1 MPDHRGRRENGHKAY
16 LVGFLVNWLNEK
28 YSGLFGGAGGGLD
41 KLTKGLLL
49 SENDM
54 RFIFKE
60 INGINYDEMMACYFA
75 AAVEINREDQ
85 TARDI
90 ESIGLSTKSQ
100 SALSKE
106 LFEAKKRSG
115 TLQTGMQ
122 SWKNRCREK
131 GMPMQKQEKKSGTE
145 RNTESTIE
153 SLRQDCGEKER
164 RHNKEIKELNAEIES
179 LRSQLS
185 RLEQVIEESADGGN
199 EGIEE
204 ECEKHV
210 DHEKRY
216 YFVCDHAVTCKKLMD
231 EFPNTKCSMDF
242 EDTGGECGRFDAAVF
257 IIPQVKHMN
266 YYRYKNICKD
276 NKIPVVHS
284 NTTGIRTIKLLLVQ
298 QGFGR

>member
-1 MPDHRGRRENGHKAY
+1 MEESLWQRAKGFPDALPDHRGRHENGHKAY

-106 LFEAKKRSG
+106 LFEAKKKIRH
-115 TLQTGMQ
+115 LA
-122 SWKNRCREK
+122 NR
-131 GMPMQKQEKKSGTE
+131 
-145 RNTESTIE
+145 
-153 SLRQDCGEKER
+153 
-164 RHNKEIKELNAEIES
+164 NAKLE
-179 LRSQLS
+179 
-185 RLEQVIEESADGGN
+185 EQVQRERDAYGKARKEEWD
-199 EGIEE
+199 
-204 ECEKHV
+204 
-210 DHEKRY
+210 
-216 YFVCDHAVTCKKLMD
+216 
-231 EFPNTKCSMDF
+231 
-242 EDTGGECGRFDAAVF
+242 
-257 IIPQVKHMN
+257 
-266 YYRYKNICKD
+266 
-276 NKIPVVHS
+276 
-284 NTTGIRTIKLLLVQ
+284 
-298 QGFGR
+298 

>member
-1 MPDHRGRRENGHKAY
+1 MEESLWQRAKGFPDALPDHRGRRENGHKAY

-106 LFEAKKRSG
+106 LFEAKKKIRH
-115 TLQTGMQ
+115 LA
-122 SWKNRCREK
+122 NR
-131 GMPMQKQEKKSGTE
+131 
-145 RNTESTIE
+145 
-153 SLRQDCGEKER
+153 
-164 RHNKEIKELNAEIES
+164 NAKLE
-179 LRSQLS
+179 
-185 RLEQVIEESADGGN
+185 EQVQRERDAYAKARKEEWDRKKYG
-199 EGIEE
+199 
-204 ECEKHV
+204 KHNRKPETV
-210 DHEKRY
+210 LRRKG
-216 YFVCDHAVTCKKLMD
+216 K
-231 EFPNTKCSMDF
+231 
-242 EDTGGECGRFDAAVF
+242 AA
-257 IIPQVKHMN
+257 
-266 YYRYKNICKD
+266 
-276 NKIPVVHS
+276 
-284 NTTGIRTIKLLLVQ
+284 
-298 QGFGR
+298 